1 MIIAPVIFLTVVTGI
16 AGMNNMKAVGKVAG
30 KSMIYFLTFS
40 TIALVIGLITA
51 NIIRPGDG
59 LNISPESL
67 DSSRVEMYVAQAHS
81 SSLVDFLMNIIP
93 DTIVSPLVNGNILQV
108 LFVSVIFGL
117 ALASIGSQG
126 EPVLKFLQHLCAPI
140 FKMVSMLM
148 KLAPIGAFGAMAFT
162 IGKYG
167 ISSIGNLM
175 LLVITF
181 YLTALLFVLVVL
193 GAVAKY
199 NGFSILSLIKY
210 IKDELWL
217 VLGTS
222 SSEAALPTLMN
233 KMESLGC
240 KKKSVVGLVIPT
252 GYSFNLDGTN
262 IYMTMAALFI
272 AQATGVDLSLTEQI
286 TLLFVAMISSKGAAG
301 VTGAGFITL
310 AATLSVVPSVPV
322 AGMALILGI
331 DRFMSECRAL
341 TNIVGNACAC
351 IVVARWE
358 NALDKERMNDVFS
371 GRISRE
377 DFADD
382 NLVSENK
389 SIKNYY

>member
-1 MIIAPVIFLTVVTGI
+1 M
-16 AGMNNMKAVGKVAG
+16 
-30 KSMIYFLTFS
+30 
-40 TIALVIGLITA
+40 
-51 NIIRPGDG
+51 
-59 LNISPESL
+59 SL
-67 DSSRVEMYVAQAHS
+67 KHIVLLLLY
-81 SSLVDFLMNIIP
+81 FLMNIIP

-240 KKKSVVGLVIPT
+240 KKSVVGLVIPT